1 MANADNEKSTGQKA
15 KEAIN
20 TAISTAKAAAY
31 FTSGNLVGA
40 AKEAVKAI
48 PGLVKALLVL
58 LSPLI
63 FVVLL
68 ICAVIGVIAS
78 SGTYIK
84 YAFSGYTNQEV
95 MDDSEW
101 DITKQYKDDFEPQ
114 IMSMYKKAYYKECN
128 RIDSFIKT
136 NICDNA
142 KSVAKSFA
150 EALEEGAALTD
161 YKFDVAYKGMFG
173 DEFNNPL
180 DTTDDSYYEI
190 KNAVLNMTCMYDIWN
205 ATLDNWD
212 DSFEGSSMKGFDSME
227 RIVSDV
233 ESLAEWKSDAFA
245 SVRALGDL
253 GVTVVK
259 GLIDSNKVT
268 IDQIVDP
275 EFYDVAGY
283 PTIRGMRKLLKQNT
297 EILFTHTDPAWS
309 DIKASL
315 DKMTFPEDTE
325 SIRDSYD
332 GYEVII
338 ADKRNKH
345 DLVPDT
351 ASVRILISID
361 IVYGGETTFKDE
373 VLQLSDED
381 FQDAMGQ
388 AEAYAMILA
397 ESDEDYTRLNDGQAG
412 EYAGEL
418 AKDVDWEDISEEEK
432 SERLKVVQ
440 TALSL
445 VNYQP
450 HIPYVSP
457 GESLSGMDCS
467 GFVRQCFSRSGLGS
481 LGGSSTAMM
490 LTGGNGTL
498 VEVGLYGECN
508 ILPGDL
514 IVIGSKERVDVVSA
528 YGHVVLYI
536 GDGMC
541 AESSSTKGVISRP
554 VMNSAMGSNIRKGR
568 KPHVMRYVGWTGGEN
583 D

>member
-1 MANADNEKSTGQKA
+1 MAGNENPPEKSAGDHI
-15 KEAIN
+15 KEAAQTVA
-20 TAISTAKAAAY
+20 TAAKAAAD
-31 FTSGNLVGA
+31 FAAGNYLGA
-40 AKEAVKAI
+40 AKEAAK
-48 PGLVKALLVL
+48 LLPKL
-58 LSPLI
+58 LKLI
-63 FVVLL
+63 
-68 ICAVIGVIAS
+68 AVIVGIFFALQLMLCAIIAMMAS
-78 SGTYIK
+78 TGTVMK
-84 YAFSGYTNQEV
+84 YVYSGYSDAELMN
-95 MDDSEW
+95 DSEW

-136 NICDNA
+136 NICDNVRA
-142 KSVAKSFA
+142 AA
-150 EALEEGAALTD
+150 DALFSAAEEGALITD

-190 KNAVLNMTCMYDIWN
+190 KNAALNMTCMYNMWN

-212 DSFEGSSMKGFDSME
+212 DVYPDDSMLDFDKTE
-227 RIVSDV
+227 QIVTDV
-233 ESLAEWKSDAFA
+233 TTLMSWKADTFS
-245 SVRALGDL
+245 SVRAFADL
-253 GVTVVK
+253 GITVVK
-259 GLIDSNKVT
+259 GLIDANKVT

-309 DIKASL
+309 DIETSL
-315 DKMTFPEDTE
+315 NKMTFPEDTE
-325 SIRDSYD
+325 SIRDNYD
-332 GYEVII
+332 GYQVII

-351 ASVRILISID
+351 ASVRILVNID
-361 IVYGGETTFKDE
+361 VVYGGETTFKDE

-397 ESDEDYTRLNDGQAG
+397 ENDDDYTRIDDNQAG

-418 AKDVDWEDISEEEK
+418 AKEVDWEDISEEEK

-450 HIPYVSP
+450 HIPYVL
-457 GESLSGMDCS
+457 GGKSLSGMDCS
-467 GFVRQCFSRSGLGS
+467 GFVQQCFSRSGLGN
-481 LGGSSTAMM
+481 LGNANTDSM
-490 LTGGNGTL
+490 LTGAGGLL

-508 ILPGDL
+508 ALPGDI
-514 IVIGSKERVDVVSA
+514 IVIGKADRVDITS
-528 YGHVVLYI
+528 YGHAVLWLGNGTI
-536 GDGMC
+536 
-541 AESSSTKGVISRP
+541 AESCSKGVISRDI
-554 VMNSAMGSNIRKGR
+554 MQSAIGTNIRKGR
-568 KPHVMRYVGWTGGEN
+568 SVHVMRFVRWTGGEN